1 MSSTVIGERSFPPM
15 IVNVGDLA
23 AVYLQ
28 MPTLLA
34 YVGTPQK
41 RNGKPNGC
49 SKADSEKI
57 CL

>member
-1 MSSTVIGERSFPPM
+1 M